1 MVVHWLKSAGL
12 ITLAGSFFN
21 STSTP
26 AADPSTVYALRWETM
41 PENLDQPRPTVP
53 APTALMLYTFKD
65 PNAATSLR
73 PALGER
79 QFFIG
84 DNGIVI
90 RKRKISLKGSW
101 DRRDG
106 EAVQV
111 QILDCRGRLIF
122 DETTR
127 GTIDRR
133 APILPGPGVY
143 GIKITGGGK
152 SVLQGR
158 IIVAP

>member
-1 MVVHWLKSAGL
+1 
-12 ITLAGSFFN
+12 
-21 STSTP
+21 
-26 AADPSTVYALRWETM
+26 M